1 MIGLKDFSTFEV
13 ASLFGVLGIALLGLY
28 YAFYL
33 RRQILS
39 IALPGGKMQEVW
51 SGIKE
56 GAEAYLASQWKIIRN
71 MIGVLVV
78 VLFLSVWVV
87 QPSAEA
93 TELFG
98 ANAKIIIAVGRA
110 VAFLAGAMF
119 SAMVGRLGMRMAID
133 ASIRVATLASKEKAP
148 EALKTAFHIFRK
160 SSSRRTFGIWLRR
173 YFACS
178 INESRWWYLHQS
190 CRCGC

>member
-1 MIGLKDFSTFEV
+1 MIGLKEFSTFEV
-13 ASLFGVLGIALLGLY
+13 AGLFGVLGIALLGLY

-39 IALPGGKMQEVW
+39 IALPEGKMREVW

-87 QPSAEA
+87 QPSIEA
-93 TELFG
+93 TEVFG
-98 ANAKIIIAVGRA
+98 ANAKVIVAVGRA
-110 VAFLAGAMF
+110 LAFLAGAMF

-133 ASIRVATLASKEKAP
+133 ASIRVAALASKEKAP
-148 EALKTAFHIFRK
+148 KPQETA
-160 SSSRRTFGIWLRR
+160 
-173 YFACS
+173 
-178 INESRWWYLHQS
+178 
-190 CRCGC
+190 